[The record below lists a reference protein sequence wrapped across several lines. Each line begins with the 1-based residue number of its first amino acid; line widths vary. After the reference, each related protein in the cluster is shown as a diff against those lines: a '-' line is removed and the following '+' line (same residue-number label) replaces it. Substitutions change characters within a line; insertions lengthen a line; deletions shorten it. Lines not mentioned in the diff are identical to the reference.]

1 MDPNGRVAVVTGAG
15 SGIGRAI
22 ALLLGRAGARVVAA
36 DLNEQAA
43 EETAQS
49 IREAAG
55 AALAL
60 RADVTVE
67 DDVARML
74 SFARERFGGPDIL
87 CNNAGLG
94 ELPDE
99 LFGGGP
105 GAGWRRLVD
114 VNLAA
119 VILGTRLGALAM
131 RETGGG
137 VIINTASMG
146 GLLPMPYA
154 PVYAATKAA
163 VVHFTR
169 SLAGLREEMNVRVNA
184 ICPSY
189 VDTPLL
195 WAGTEQQRRETE
207 QRTAALGG
215 ALSPELIA
223 EGVLELVRDDGRAG
237 AILRATQARGLD
249 YAREIHA

>member
-15 SGIGRAI
+15 SGIGREI
-22 ALLLGRAGARVVAA
+22 ALRLARAGARIIAA
-36 DLNEQAA
+36 DLDEPAA
-43 EETAQS
+43 EATARQ
-49 IREAAG
+49 IREAG
-55 AALAL
+55 GQAAAL
-60 RADVTVE
+60 RADVTIE
-67 DDVARML
+67 ADVSWML
-74 SFARERFGGPDIL
+74 AFARETFGGLDIL

-99 LFGGGP
+99 LFGSGDR
-105 GAGWRRLVD
+105 WRRLVE
-114 VNLAA
+114 VNLTA

-131 RETGGG
+131 RDHGGG

-195 WAGTEQQRRETE
+195 WAGTDEQRHETA

-223 EGVLELVRDDGRAG
+223 KGVLELVSDDERAG
-237 AILRATQARGLD
+237 AIMRATQARGLD
-249 YAREIHA
+249 FAREIRT

>member
-1 MDPNGRVAVVTGAG
+1 MEPTGRVAVVTGAG

-22 ALLLGRAGARVVAA
+22 ALCLAREGAHLIAA
-36 DLNEQAA
+36 DLDETAAADTARLIQDACGQAA
-43 EETAQS
+43 
-49 IREAAG
+49 
-55 AALAL
+55 AL

-67 DDVARML
+67 ADVARML
-74 SFARERFGGPDIL
+74 AFARETFGGLDIL

-99 LFGGGP
+99 LFGESGR
-105 GAGWRRLVD
+105 WRQLVE
-114 VNLAA
+114 VNLTA

-131 RETGGG
+131 RDHGGG

-169 SLAGLREEMNVRVNA
+169 SLAPLREQMNVRVNA

-195 WAGTEQQRRETE
+195 WMGTAEQQHETRA
-207 QRTAALGG
+207 RTDAIGG
-215 ALSPELIA
+215 ALSPDLIA
-223 EGVLELVRDDGRAG
+223 GGVLELVRDDSRAG
-237 AILRATQARGLD
+237 AIMRATQARGLD
-249 YAREIHA
+249 YAREIRP